1 MLKTTMDSKNSQPKQ
16 WLYQDI
22 NLITHTKE
30 VAKKYNKLNDDENR
44 FGRTDYLIT
53 QELPGVLKKHAV
65 NSAILDFGCGAGLS
79 TRFIKKMGYDCIGV
93 DINENMLNF
102 ARTNDPSG
110 KYIKSISDNKLPFHD
125 HAFDLA
131 ISTFVLFEIP
141 SIEKMISI
149 FKEISRV
156 LRDGG
161 IFIAITGSEEL
172 YKRNWLTLNVKDF
185 PENINPKSGDICRI
199 NLSHIG
205 LTLNDYF
212 WTDNDYTNVA
222 ESTGFAVINRLYPL
236 GKINKG
242 IQWKDE
248 IYYPPFVFYEF
259 KKNS

>member
-1 MLKTTMDSKNSQPKQ
+1 M
-16 WLYQDI
+16 
-22 NLITHTKE
+22 TKYTGE
-30 VAKKYNKLNDDENR
+30 IAEKYNKLNADENR

-53 QELPGVLKKHAV
+53 QELPGLLKKQPL

-79 TRFIKKMGYDCIGV
+79 TRFMKNLGYNCIGI
-93 DINENMLNF
+93 DISEEMLNF
-102 ARTNDPSG
+102 ARRLDPSG
-110 KYIKSISDNKLPFHD
+110 KYVKSISDIKVPFHD
-125 HAFDLA
+125 QSFDTV
-131 ISTFVLFEIP
+131 ISIFVLFKIP

-156 LRDGG
+156 LRHDG

-185 PENINPKSGDICRI
+185 PENINPKSGDICKI

-205 LTLNDYF
+205 LTLHDYF
-212 WTDNDYTNVA
+212 WTDNDYSNAA
-222 ESTGFAVINRLYPL
+222 ETAGFTVLNRLYPL
-236 GKINKG
+236 GKINEG
-242 IQWKDE
+242 IEWKDE